1 MSGLIDV
8 YLAGPYSYIG
18 SEPGNKRWIE
28 AQRYRQLTGFAVHIM
43 RNGLTCFSPI
53 SHSHPMLDYDNLP
66 GDWRYWEKMDRVL
79 MGVCNEV
86 WVMCMLGYHQSHG
99 VENEIKL
106 AGKLGKRVRMIDPN
120 YISIDDEIENYKRE
134 NPND

>member
-28 AQRYRQLTGFAVHIM
+28 AQRYRQLTSFAAHIM
-43 RNGLTCFSPI
+43 RSGLTCFSPI

-66 GDWRYWEKMDRVL
+66 GDWKYWEKMDRVL
-79 MGVCNEV
+79 MGVCREV
-86 WVMCMLGYHQSHG
+86 WVIRLVGYEHSHG

-106 AGKLGKRVRMIDPN
+106 AGKLGKRVRMIDATYHAIN
-120 YISIDDEIENYKRE
+120 AEIENYKRE
-134 NPND
+134 NPDD